1 MHLDQNNVEHTKP
14 SSEQLHGLTDA
25 EVRQRIEQGLV
36 NHNSDI
42 KSKSIKRIVLENLIT
57 PFNILNFVLAVMIL
71 IVGSYKN
78 LLFMGVIICNIFIGT
93 VQEIRAK
100 KTIDKLSLIA
110 EPKAHVIRD
119 GIKQEIAIHDIVMD
133 DITFLGA
140 GNQVCSDAVVIEG
153 ECEVNESLLTGES
166 EPVLKQPGDHLL
178 SGSFSQRQLAMHV

>member
-1 MHLDQNNVEHTKP
+1 
-14 SSEQLHGLTDA
+14 
-25 EVRQRIEQGLV
+25 
-36 NHNSDI
+36 
-42 KSKSIKRIVLENLIT
+42 
-57 PFNILNFVLAVMIL
+57 MIL

-153 ECEVNESLLTGES
+153 E
-166 EPVLKQPGDHLL
+166 
-178 SGSFSQRQLAMHV
+178 